1 MTRATARGV
10 LGTAL
15 AFVVLA
21 PSAARAQAVPDSA
34 TAEVDSTRLAILER
48 LQRLARPVGADS
60 LIFVQDSARLAEAAA
75 GRRPGTGIDS
85 IATSLMAM
93 PGFSLTEY
101 EGREA
106 DFAASERIL
115 VLQAPADGRARVT
128 QEGIEIRADSSIT
141 FNEATGSMRT
151 RGDAT
156 FTPTQGDPVDAANLV
171 YDLNQARGTALGA
184 RTTYDQQGTNW
195 IVRGDMQYVTQDS
208 TFAAETHF
216 TSCELEVPHYHF
228 QTDEIKLVG
237 GNLMVARGVKLYFA
251 DVPVAWLPF
260 IAQSITTGRRSGLLT
275 PQFSV
280 NDIVRTSGGYRR
292 RLSNLGFY
300 WAASQYADAT
310 VAMDWFSETFFALS
324 GALRYNVRRQF
335 LNGDVTFKKF
345 WNEDGSYDLALDTR
359 HSWEIDERTQ
369 LRASARYVTSTDFVR
384 ENSFNPQEVTQ
395 SIDSEAGLNRR
406 FDWGSLSA
414 SASRRE
420 YLSDDRVEW
429 LLPSAN
435 LSLSPITLFRA
446 PSSEAG
452 VFNNMTW
459 SGSAGLRRNSYDRA
473 QADTFDIASIDN
485 GTVAG
490 NVRSTLNVGNL
501 SFTQSADLTRD
512 TDFDIPEAYLLLGD
526 SADAGDLV
534 IGAPA
539 RNVSEETLGWSLGL
553 GYQQRLIGS
562 TTLTPRLSM
571 NGRFFRSDTSSLA
584 QSFVAAPHR
593 VSFGAQLKTDMYGFY
608 PGVGPFEAIRHKFSP
623 SFDYSWSPETTP
635 NDLQRQVFN
644 SRALQPQNVISVSLT
659 QTWEAKRRVD
669 ESADTAGLL
678 PIEPD
683 SLAADSLRL
692 DPYTGAP
699 GGPARGPADPR
710 LLARGGEEGP
720 RRLQQNP
727 AVTLLAWRTS
737 VIRYDFVQA
746 DSAGSSLLGFETTR
760 LQNQFTSDY
769 LRGLSISMDHELW
782 IDDDDGAGAVTRRF
796 DPHLSNLNL
805 GFSLGSRSS
814 IFRWLAGLA
823 GGGDGAG
830 GAGERA
836 AGRAG
841 GTAVSRRPSPT
852 HRSRSTSGIRRTP
865 PRSSPGST
873 GTVPAGHPP
882 AARPGG
888 GTPTS
893 ATPFSVPATRRVTP
907 PR

>member
-593 VSFGAQLKTDMYGFY
+593 VSFGAQLKTGGGPVRGGAGGVLAVVRRLRAPRDDAERPATTGVQLPRAPAAERHLGVADADVGGEAAGGRVGGYRRPPADRAGL
-608 PGVGPFEAIRHKFSP
+608 PGRGLSAPRSVHRRAGRPGARSRGPDAPGARRRRGAPAAPAEPGGDAARVAYQRHPLRLRAGGLRGVLAARIRDDPPPEPVHVGLPA
-623 SFDYSWSPETTP
+623 
-635 NDLQRQVFN
+635 
-644 SRALQPQNVISVSLT
+644 RALDLDGPRAVDRRRRRRGGGHAPLRPAPVEPQ
-659 QTWEAKRRVD
+659 
-669 ESADTAGLL
+669 
-678 PIEPD
+678 
-683 SLAADSLRL
+683 
-692 DPYTGAP
+692 
-699 GGPARGPADPR
+699 PR
-710 LLARGGEEGP
+710 LLARLEVVDLP
-720 RRLQQNP
+720 
-727 AVTLLAWRTS
+727 V
-737 VIRYDFVQA
+737 
-746 DSAGSSLLGFETTR
+746 
-760 LQNQFTSDY
+760 
-769 LRGLSISMDHELW
+769 
-782 IDDDDGAGAVTRRF
+782 
-796 DPHLSNLNL
+796 
-805 GFSLGSRSS
+805 
-814 IFRWLAGLA
+814 
-823 GGGDGAG
+823 AG
-830 GAGERA
+830 GAG
-836 AGRAG
+836 GRG
-841 GTAVSRRPSPT
+841 GRR
-852 HRSRSTSGIRRTP
+852 
-865 PRSSPGST
+865 
-873 GTVPAGHPP
+873 
-882 AARPGG
+882 
-888 GTPTS
+888 
-893 ATPFSVPATRRVTP
+893 
-907 PR
+907 